1 MDAPVTVTVEMPPD
15 LVAGE
20 DVSQL
25 GVTLRCLW
33 AIEQVRLRRLGVG

>member
-20 DVSQL
+20 DVFQL
-25 GVTLRCLW
+25 G
-33 AIEQVRLRRLGVG
+33 